1 MDIAILISG
10 LASGAI
16 IFHTSIIAP
25 TVFKTLGPPEAKV
38 FLRTVFPKLFNKLVV
53 LGLIMLF
60 LYFFEMGNL
69 YIALV
74 TIILPF
80 VCNLLIP
87 ATNRARDDGNNKV
100 FSRLH
105 TISVFLTLIV
115 LLSNLSWLVYAYL

>member
-53 LGLIMLF
+53 LGLIMLL

-105 TISVFLTLIV
+105 TISVLLTLIV
-115 LLSNLSWLVYAYL
+115 LLSNLSWLVYAFL

>member
-53 LGLIMLF
+53 LGLIMLL

-80 VCNLLIP
+80 VCNQLIP

-105 TISVFLTLIV
+105 TISVLLTLIV
-115 LLSNLSWLVYAYL
+115 LLSNLSWLVYAFL

>member
-105 TISVFLTLIV
+105 TISVLLTLIV
-115 LLSNLSWLVYAYL
+115 LLSNLSWLVYAFL

>member
-1 MDIAILISG
+1 VDIAILISG

-105 TISVFLTLIV
+105 TISVLLTLIV

>member
-105 TISVFLTLIV
+105 TISVLLTLIV

>member
-53 LGLIMLF
+53 FGLIMLL

-80 VCNLLIP
+80 ACNQLIP

-100 FSRLH
+100 FNRLH
-105 TISVFLTLIV
+105 TISVLLTLIV
-115 LLSNLSWLVYAYL
+115 LLSNLSWLVYVYL

>member
-53 LGLIMLF
+53 FGLIMLL

-80 VCNLLIP
+80 VCNQLIP

-115 LLSNLSWLVYAYL
+115 LLSNLSWLVYAFL

>member
-53 LGLIMLF
+53 LGLIMLL

-80 VCNLLIP
+80 VCNQLIP

-105 TISVFLTLIV
+105 TISVLLTLIV

>member
-53 LGLIMLF
+53 LGLIMLL

-105 TISVFLTLIV
+105 TISVLLTLIV